1 MTGLVNGGT
10 KSATRPNWP
19 FRSRSKRLPSTHAR
33 SVHIGLRP
41 SLSSKAWLTPAALI
55 LLPVVL
61 VAALGLT
68 SSPPAQAQVPA
79 NPSWG
84 SSSGGWSGSGS
95 VYLPGGSH
103 VGGSESSGSSQ
114 CQGCTWK
121 VIPICLDDVL
131 DPCEPVP
138 PFAWCGT
145 GEVRYRIMFGQGGAA
160 PTSQGTQCIGSGS
173 RPVSSV
179 EVDDQVQDRVKQLA
193 PALSFDYQPTARVV
207 TQLPAIFRLSQPNE
221 VSRSDSIAGLS
232 VRMRAQVSRVWQWG
246 DGASRR
252 TTETGGRWPDTS
264 LSHTYRTAGTKQV
277 RVSANW
283 TAEYSVAGGRWLQV
297 AGDPVQ
303 QSASRSFRVR
313 EARAQLVE

>member
-1 MTGLVNGGT
+1 MTGSVNGGT
-10 KSATRPNWP
+10 KSVTGANWP
-19 FRSRSKRLPSTHAR
+19 FWSRIRRLPLTQSQ
-33 SVHIGLRP
+33 SVPNDLRP
-41 SLSSKAWLTPAALI
+41 SVSNRAWLTLVLLA
-55 LLPVVL
+55 LLPVLL

-68 SSPPAQAQVPA
+68 SASPAQAQVPA
-79 NPSWG
+79 NPNWG

-95 VYLPGGSH
+95 VYLPGGTH
-103 VGGSESSGSSQ
+103 VGSSQSSGSSQ

-121 VIPICLDDVL
+121 VIPICLDDIL
-131 DPCEPVP
+131 DPCEPVA
-138 PFAWCGT
+138 PFAWCAT
-145 GEVRYRIMFGQGGAA
+145 GEVRYMIMFGQGGAA

-252 TTETGGRWPDTS
+252 TTETGGKWPDTS
-264 LSHTYRTAGTKQV
+264 LSHTYRTAGTKRV

-283 TAEYSVAGGRWLQV
+283 TAEYSVAGGRWV
-297 AGDPVQ
+297 EVTGDPVQ
-303 QSASRSFRVR
+303 QSASRSLRVR